1 LPVLGPAMYT
11 RPNVVCNFGHGQQ
24 GLSMASAAAA
34 VVSDLVGHREPRVAL
49 KPYAANRVW

>member
-1 LPVLGPAMYT
+1 MPVLGPAMYT